1 MPARLTATSLSDDQ
15 AGAHVEIYGSVGPD
29 EGLYTVQVDS
39 GNSLTFN
46 ATNSQFT
53 SALLYQDNSF
63 VPGKHTVK
71 ISNSPFTGQTLRID
85 YAIIYS
91 PSSSM

>member
-1 MPARLTATSLSDDQ
+1 MLARLTTVSLSDDQ
-15 AGAHVEIYGSVGPD
+15 TGAHVEIYGSVGPD
-29 EGLYTVQVDS
+29 EGLYTVQVDND
-39 GNSLTFN
+39 NSLIFN
-46 ATNSQFT
+46 ATNSQLT
-53 SALLYQDNSF
+53 SALLYQDNSI

-91 PSSSM
+91 HSSK